1 VNVKDY
7 TDFKTFLLK
16 NKEELKE
23 FKKRFSPIRISKYGF
38 FSQLE
43 VEEEEA
49 AVVREINLFR
59 SILDRSLVDL
69 FSVDDELRNSVLD
82 WVDLNNKDFVFIC
95 KNAYLNPE
103 QVFYIFLTLEKLHQ
117 NKKDKK
123 SNNNDT

>member
-1 VNVKDY
+1 MNVKDY
-7 TDFKTFLLK
+7 TDFKTFLLN